1 MPEEKLKLTET
12 EKKIVKCRQ
21 SGLSFSQLPEKELR
35 FTADQIILNAAA
47 ISGCP
52 TPLTDFFAEVLTS
65 QINEYINEFGFN
77 ELTIREIILAFQ
89 LNTKG
94 GLRHPS
100 GLEIDKVHFSGN
112 CFNIDFMSGVLTN
125 YLALRNHLDRK
136 LENFLD
142 GY

>member
-1 MPEEKLKLTET
+1 MPEDKLKLTET
-12 EKKIVKCRQ
+12 EKKIIKNRLI
-21 SGLSFSQLPEKELR
+21 GMSFSQLPEKELR

-52 TPLTDFFAEVLTS
+52 TPVTDFFADVLTN

-77 ELTIREIILAFQ
+77 ELTIKEIVLAFQ

-100 GLEIDKVHFSGN
+100 GLEIEKVNFSGT
-112 CFNIDFMSGVLTN
+112 CFNIDFLSGVLTN
-125 YLALRNHLDRK
+125 YLALRNNLDRK

>member
-1 MPEEKLKLTET
+1 MPEDKLKLTDA
-12 EKKIVKCRQ
+12 EKKIIKSRQ
-21 SGLSFSQLPEKELR
+21 DGPSFSQLTEKELR

-52 TPLTDFFAEVLTS
+52 VPITDFFAEVLTN

-77 ELTIREIILAFQ
+77 ELTVKEIILAFQ

-100 GLEIDKVHFSGN
+100 GLEIDKIHFSGN
-112 CFNIDFMSGVLTN
+112 CFNIDFLSGVLSN

>member
-1 MPEEKLKLTET
+1 MPEDKLKLTEA
-12 EKKIVKCRQ
+12 EKKIIKNRQ
-21 SGLSFSQLPEKELR
+21 IGLSFSQLPENELR

-65 QINEYINEFGFN
+65 QMNEYINDFGFN
-77 ELTIREIILAFQ
+77 ELTVSEIVLAFQ

-100 GLEIDKVHFSGN
+100 GLEIDKVHFSGT
-112 CFNIDFMSGVLTN
+112 CFNIDFMSGVLSN
-125 YLALRNHLDRK
+125 YMALRKHLDRK

>member
-1 MPEEKLKLTET
+1 LKLTET
-12 EKKIVKCRQ
+12 EKKIIKNRLI
-21 SGLSFSQLPEKELR
+21 GLSFSQLPEKELR

-52 TPLTDFFAEVLTS
+52 TPVTDFFADVLTD
-65 QINEYINEFGFN
+65 QINEFINEFGFH
-77 ELTIREIILAFQ
+77 ELTIKEIVLAFQ

-100 GLEIDKVHFSGN
+100 GLEIDKIHFSGN
-112 CFNIDFMSGVLTN
+112 CFNIDFLSGVLSN
-125 YLALRNHLDRK
+125 YLTLRNHLDRK